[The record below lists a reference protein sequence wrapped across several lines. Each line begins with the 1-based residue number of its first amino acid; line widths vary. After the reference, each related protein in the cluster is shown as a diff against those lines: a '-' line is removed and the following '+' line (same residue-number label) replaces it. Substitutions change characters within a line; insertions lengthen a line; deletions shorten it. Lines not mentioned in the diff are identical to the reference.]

1 MKRLRLCLWS
11 DLIVITAALQ
21 HLLECLR
28 YYATRRAA
36 RLNLAIMNERGG
48 IRRG

>member
-11 DLIVITAALQ
+11 DLYVIATAVQ
-21 HLLECLR
+21 QLLERVRYNALR
-28 YYATRRAA
+28 RSA
-36 RLNLAIMNERGG
+36 RLNLALINERGG